1 MPQAPKIYIYPMKIL
16 KDSNKNYCFM
26 MDMEVRDY
34 ELDCEQ
40 IVNNARYLHYME
52 HTRHKFCQAAGMS
65 FIEMHKQGIDA
76 VVRKIE
82 IEYITSLKG
91 GDTFISCL
99 RLERKGPRFI
109 FHQDIVKPDGETV
122 ASATVTIVVLKNGKL
137 SRGDELAKIFAQ
149 YIS

>member
-1 MPQAPKIYIYPMKIL
+1 
-16 KDSNKNYCFM
+16 

-40 IVNNARYLHYME
+40 IVNNANYLHYME
-52 HTRHKFCQAAGMS
+52 HTRHKFCSDAGLS
-65 FIEMHKQGIDA
+65 FIEMHNQGIDA

-82 IEYITSLKG
+82 IEYKSSLRG
-91 GDTFISCL
+91 GESFLSCI

-109 FHQDIVKPDGETV
+109 FHQDIVRPDGEIV
-122 ASATVTIVVLKNGKL
+122 AEGVVTCVVLKDGKL
-137 SRGDELAKIFAQ
+137 SRGDELATLFSR

>member
-1 MPQAPKIYIYPMKIL
+1 MRIL
-16 KDSNKNYCFM
+16 KDANKKYCFI

-40 IVNNARYLHYME
+40 IVNNANYLHYME
-52 HTRHKFCQAAGMS
+52 HTRHRFCTDAGLS
-65 FIEMHKQGIDA
+65 FIQMHNQGIDA

-82 IEYITSLKG
+82 VEYKTSLRG

-109 FHQDIVKPDGETV
+109 FHQDIIRSDGEMCAEGVVTV
-122 ASATVTIVVLKNGKL
+122 VMLKDGKL
-137 SRGDELAKIFAQ
+137 SRGDELAKVFGR
-149 YIS
+149 YIQ

>member
-1 MPQAPKIYIYPMKIL
+1 MTKYHTMRIL
-16 KDSNKNYCFM
+16 KDTNKKYCFI

-40 IVNNARYLHYME
+40 IVNNANYLHYME
-52 HTRHKFCQAAGMS
+52 HTRHRFCTDAGLS
-65 FIEMHKQGIDA
+65 FIQMHNLGIDA

-82 IEYITSLKG
+82 VEYKTSLRG

-109 FHQDIVKPDGETV
+109 FHQDIIRSDGEMCAEGVVTV
-122 ASATVTIVVLKNGKL
+122 VVLKDGKL
-137 SRGDELAKIFAQ
+137 SRGDELAKVFGR
-149 YIS
+149 YIQ